1 VRGVTKKGKEF
12 FRFSSSLTE
21 AIAHLRVADSHI
33 WAGCQYVHNHF
44 IEGADKGL
52 YMAPD
57 RIGATEVRCLKHV
70 QHFKLVVLRQSP
82 TFLNLSSAADTPAS
96 TIVPAGW
103 C

>member
-1 VRGVTKKGKEF
+1 VRGLTKKGKEF
-12 FRFSSSLTE
+12 FCFSSTLTE

-57 RIGATEVRCLKHV
+57 KITATEVSDK
-70 QHFKLVVLRQSP
+70 
-82 TFLNLSSAADTPAS
+82 TN
-96 TIVPAGW
+96 
-103 C
+103 